1 MTTSS
6 STAPAATAAGTSSPE
21 RSSRRWA
28 GPTTPSALS
37 AAPAGEP
44 LPAPWDG
51 EGAVVGAP
59 QQAPGFLGGNLWEAM
74 GWSKLK
80 SCLSAQLAA
89 CPHLQPGTEHTAPMS
104 PLLLGHRKPFPIGDK
119 VTFSGKDCVCQNCS
133 HSLISTK
140 PIKIHGPSRKLH
152 RCYAMP
158 TRRDHG
164 SSCRPCSLGLAG
176 LFMLPL
182 KSFF

>member
-6 STAPAATAAGTSSPE
+6 STAPAATAAGTSSLE
-21 RSSRRWA
+21 RSSQRWA
-28 GPTTPSALS
+28 GPTTPSASS

-44 LPAPWDG
+44 LPTPGDR
-51 EGAVVGAP
+51 EGAEVGAP
-59 QQAPGFLGGNLWEAM
+59 PQAPGSLGGNPWEVM
-74 GWSKLK
+74 GWSKLE
-80 SCLSAQLAA
+80 SCLSAQLTA
-89 CPHLQPGTEHTAPMS
+89 CPHLQLWTEHMAPIS

-140 PIKIHGPSRKLH
+140 PIKIHGPSRKLR
-152 RCYAMP
+152 RCYVTPA
-158 TRRDHG
+158 RRDHR

-182 KSFF
+182 KSFC